1 MGALVDGER
10 LLALARR
17 AHETDG
23 LLAREA
29 PLKQEPWIRN
39 THVGQL
45 HGEQR
50 LAGAVVV
57 GVPGV
62 DRGGTGGGAAVAGCW
77 STGSSLVAGAI
88 TTGWSGGIDGGRAQL
103 LSLER

>member
-1 MGALVDGER
+1 MGALFDGER

-62 DRGGTGGGAAVAGCW
+62 DRGGTGGVLRSPAAGPRDPPWWLA
-77 STGSSLVAGAI
+77 
-88 TTGWSGGIDGGRAQL
+88 R
-103 LSLER
+103 